1 MSMMFSDLRQKLGQL
16 DTLEVSGRVR
26 QVVGTL
32 VESAGPRASVG
43 EMCSLDLGDRQVPAE
58 VVGFRDQRVLLMPLG
73 GTTGLTPGALVRAH
87 GSGFK
92 FGFSKALRGRVL
104 DGLGNPLDGKPLPPV
119 ERWISVEAP
128 PPHALEREPIHKIF
142 STGVRAIDSLL
153 TMGAGQRVGLFAGS
167 GVGKS
172 TLMGMIARGS
182 SAEVNVIGLIG
193 ERGREVR
200 DFIERTLGEEGLA
213 RSVVVAATSDQSPL
227 VRIKGALLA
236 TALAE
241 AFRDEDR
248 EVLLMLDS
256 VTRVA
261 MAQREIGLAVGE
273 PPTTRGY
280 TPSVF
285 TLLPRL
291 LERTGCAARGSITAL
306 YTVLVDG
313 DDMNEPVADAVRGI
327 LDGHFVLS
335 RKLAHQN
342 HYPALDVLGSVSRLM
357 HELVEREQ
365 SRAAGHLRRVL
376 AVCEETRD
384 LVNLGAYVP
393 GASPEIDR
401 ALALKPEV
409 DRFLRQEVDELQAP
423 AETLEW
429 LQALMMEGAENP

>member
-1 MSMMFSDLRQKLGQL
+1 MMFSELRHKLGQL

-43 EMCSLDLGDRQVPAE
+43 EMCSLELGDREVPAE

-73 GTTGLTPGALVRAH
+73 GTAGLTPGALVRAH

-92 FGFSKALRGRVL
+92 VGFSNALRGRVL

-119 ERWISVEAP
+119 ERWISVEAD
-128 PPHALEREPIHKIF
+128 PPHALERQPIHKTF
-142 STGVRAIDSLL
+142 KTGVRAIDGLL
-153 TMGAGQRVGLFAGS
+153 TMGCGQRVGLFAGS

-182 SAEVNVIGLIG
+182 SADVNVIGLIG

-213 RSVVVAATSDQSPL
+213 RSVVIAATSDQSPL

-241 AFRDEDR
+241 AFRDEAQ
-248 EVLLMLDS
+248 EVLLMMDS

-273 PPTTRGY
+273 PPTTKGY

-291 LERTGCAARGSITAL
+291 LERTGAAAQGSITAL

-313 DDMNEPVADAVRGI
+313 DDMNEPIADAARGI

-342 HYPALDVLGSVSRLM
+342 HYPALDVLQSVSRLM
-357 HELVEREQ
+357 NELVDRDHY
-365 SRAAGHLRRVL
+365 RTAGRMRKVL

-393 GASPEIDR
+393 GSSPDIDFS
-401 ALALKPEV
+401 LALKPEV
-409 DRFLRQEVDELQAP
+409 ERFLKQETDELLEPSQ
-423 AETLEW
+423 TLEW
-429 LQALMMEGAENP
+429 MRAVMEGAE